1 MQGSTQAGRPA
12 GGPTECARTDRV
24 FNTEV
29 VIAVDLNAD
38 LAEGEALTPGDLAL
52 LDVVT
57 SGSLACGFHAGGRRV
72 MRAAAQAC
80 LSRGITIG
88 AHVSYRDRAGFGRR
102 AVDRPG
108 PLLARDI
115 IEQCEVLS
123 GEVEAAGGS
132 VAYVKPHGAL
142 YNRMGVD
149 EEVAWSVIEAVTVMG
164 IPVLVAQAGTSV
176 VEPARAAGLRVV
188 AEGFPDRG
196 YRPGGLLA
204 PRGQPGAEFTDPV
217 VVGRRAVSLA
227 VRHGVDAVD
236 GTWTAIDAE
245 TLCIHGDAP
254 NAAETART
262 VHAMLATEGIAL
274 RPFSPNARHGAS
286 GGHSP

>member
-1 MQGSTQAGRPA
+1 MF
-12 GGPTECARTDRV
+12 D
-24 FNTEV
+24 TEV

-57 SGSLACGFHAGGRRV
+57 SGSLACGFHAGSRRV
-72 MRAAAQAC
+72 MRATAQAC
-80 LSRGITIG
+80 VSRGITIG

-123 GEVEAAGGS
+123 EEVGAVGGS

-149 EEVAWSVIEAVTVMG
+149 DTVAGSVIEALTDMG
-164 IPVLVAQAGTSV
+164 IPVLVGQAGTSV
-176 VEPARAAGLRVV
+176 IEPARAAGLRVV

-204 PRGQPGAEFTDPV
+204 PRGEPGAVFSDPA

-236 GTWTAIDAE
+236 GTWTAVNAE

-262 VHAMLATEGIAL
+262 VRTMLTAEGITL
-274 RPFSPNARHGAS
+274 RPFLPTRRHRAT
-286 GGHSP
+286 GGRPP

>member
-1 MQGSTQAGRPA
+1 VRSTGQ
-12 GGPTECARTDRV
+12 V
-24 FNTEV
+24 FDTEV

-38 LAEGEALTPGDLAL
+38 LAEGDTLTHGDLAL

-57 SGSLACGFHAGGRRV
+57 SGSLACGFHAGSRRV
-72 MRAAAQAC
+72 MRAVAQAC

-88 AHVSYRDRAGFGRR
+88 AHVSYRDRAGFGRS
-102 AVDRPG
+102 ALDRPG

-123 GEVEAAGGS
+123 EEVEAVGGS

-142 YNRMGVD
+142 YNQMGVD
-149 EEVAWSVIEAVTVMG
+149 DAVAGSVIEALTVMG
-164 IPVLVAQAGTSV
+164 IPVLVAQAATVV

-204 PRGQPGAEFTDPV
+204 PRGQPGAEFSDPA

-262 VHAMLATEGIAL
+262 VQAMLAAEGITL
-274 RPFSPNARHGAS
+274 RPFSTTGRHGAT
-286 GGHSP
+286 GGRPP